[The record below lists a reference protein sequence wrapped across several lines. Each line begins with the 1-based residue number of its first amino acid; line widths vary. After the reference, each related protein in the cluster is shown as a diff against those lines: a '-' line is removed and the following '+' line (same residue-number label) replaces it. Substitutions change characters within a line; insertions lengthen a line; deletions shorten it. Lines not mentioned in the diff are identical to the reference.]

1 MNALDVKL
9 SNNDTWRCEH
19 LRSPDCYEPS
29 TELRVREMMD
39 LVDPVKQN
47 PAKRKWTCCPT
58 CGTYWR
64 VWIEER
70 IARPSIEWSPKRRG
84 YFPQK
89 CDRAPTLD
97 IDRVLALVREA
108 VPDLILT
115 QCKEPDLAEDE
126 GMWIFYLANVEND
139 ATLESP
145 TGMCP
150 FIAEHSDMKSTAEG
164 VSATT
169 VEQAA
174 KFVIDYLAAQNISK

>member
-1 MNALDVKL
+1 MNCLDVKL
-9 SNNDTWRCEH
+9 NDDDTWRCEQV
-19 LRSPDCYEPS
+19 RSPDCYEPS
-29 TELRVREMMD
+29 TELSVRNLLDSAEP
-39 LVDPVKQN
+39 LQQISP
-47 PAKRKWTCCPT
+47 KRKWTCCLT

-64 VWIEER
+64 VWLEER
-70 IARPSIEWSPKRRG
+70 IARPSIDWSPKL
-84 YFPQK
+84 FKKK
-89 CDRAPTLD
+89 CGRAPALD

-115 QCKEPDLAEDE
+115 QYKEPDLAEDE
-126 GMWIFYLANVEND
+126 GTWIFYLANIEND